1 MALLNQSQ
9 PSWSLAVGS
18 LQFSLLQ
25 RNGTN
30 ESRKQLANFFLS
42 FRVVSL
48 ASFLQGGRGK
58 KQIQGGFLGR
68 IGQGL
73 ASMNNTISKA
83 DGEFFK
89 LGKFDLGIRA
99 G

>member
-1 MALLNQSQ
+1 
-9 PSWSLAVGS
+9 
-18 LQFSLLQ
+18 
-25 RNGTN
+25 
-30 ESRKQLANFFLS
+30 
-42 FRVVSL
+42 L